1 MRQYRKTLTQLQT
14 MLDLMT
20 GLRKVRENIPVKET
34 ISTVFSERRDF
45 VRLFFPSNAYP
56 AHGLPFLAVRSLV
69 SAYPYTPV
77 NFLSVA
83 DVHSLNIFPPPDT
96 PSKRLSATS
105 KTR

>member
-45 VRLFFPSNAYP
+45 VRLSSFPAMVTQLTVYLSLP
-56 AHGLPFLAVRSLV
+56 LGLL
-69 SAYPYTPV
+69 Y
-77 NFLSVA
+77 LS
-83 DVHSLNIFPPPDT
+83 IPT
-96 PSKRLSATS
+96 RL
-105 KTR
+105 